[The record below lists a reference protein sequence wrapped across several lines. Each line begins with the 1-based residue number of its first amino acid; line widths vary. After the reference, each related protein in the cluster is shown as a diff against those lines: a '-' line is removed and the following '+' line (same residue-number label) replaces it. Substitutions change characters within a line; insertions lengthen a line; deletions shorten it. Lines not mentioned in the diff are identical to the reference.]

1 VVPNGAA
8 GKDQTSAT
16 DYDAELRLH
25 NEVLRRACRIHRHEH
40 VLDIGCGTGQTTR
53 DAARM
58 APAGSALGVDISAPA
73 IERAREL
80 ARADRLPNVTFDQ
93 GDAQFHPFL
102 PGHFD
107 LAISRFGTMFFD
119 DPIAA
124 FANIGRAL
132 HTAGRLVMMV
142 WQRHEENEWSV
153 SIDRAL
159 RGREGAAL
167 APEAPDPFS
176 LADPTT
182 VEGTLDAA
190 GFTSV
195 TFADVREPVYYG
207 EDVTAALAWV
217 CGFARTRDVL
227 KSLDQA
233 FAARALERL
242 RETLAAGASDDGV
255 WFDSR
260 AWLVSARRR

>member
-1 VVPNGAA
+1 VTDADYQQCPGDPDRLDGAAVRDGAA
-8 GKDQTSAT
+8 GKHRPSAT

-25 NEVLRRACRIHRHEH
+25 NEALRRACRIHRHEH

-58 APAGSALGVDISAPA
+58 ALAGSALGVDISASA

-80 ARADRLPNVTFDQ
+80 ARGGTTPERHLRP
-93 GDAQFHPFL
+93 GDAQIHPFL

-107 LAISRFGTMFFD
+107 LAFSRFGTMFFD

-132 HTAGRLVMMV
+132 RPAGRLVMMV

-153 SIDRAL
+153 SIERAL

-167 APEAPDPFS
+167 APEAPIRS
-176 LADPTT
+176 RWAPTT
-182 VEGTLDAA
+182 VEGILDAA
-190 GFTSV
+190 GFTNI
-195 TFADVREPVYYG
+195 TFTDVREPV
-207 EDVTAALAWV
+207 
-217 CGFARTRDVL
+217 
-227 KSLDQA
+227 
-233 FAARALERL
+233 
-242 RETLAAGASDDGV
+242 
-255 WFDSR
+255 
-260 AWLVSARRR
+260 